1 MASIHVALT
10 VAVAGSFA
18 LALAIGLVAFVRDR
32 SPQPW
37 LDRIILLVIA
47 SAALAALSGLGLVLA
62 ADRPRDVLHL
72 LYGVVVVALMPVTRY
87 MGRSGRCRSR
97 AAWITLGGGAGLLVV
112 VLLAQT
118 G

>member
-10 VAVAGSFA
+10 VVVAGSFVVA
-18 LALAIGLVAFVRDR
+18 FAIGLVALVRDR

-72 LYGVVVVALMPVTRY
+72 LYGVVVVALMPATRY
-87 MGRSGRCRSR
+87 MGRSGRWRSR
-97 AAWITLGGGAGLLVV
+97 GTWITIGGLAGILVV
-112 VLLAQT
+112 VRLVQT